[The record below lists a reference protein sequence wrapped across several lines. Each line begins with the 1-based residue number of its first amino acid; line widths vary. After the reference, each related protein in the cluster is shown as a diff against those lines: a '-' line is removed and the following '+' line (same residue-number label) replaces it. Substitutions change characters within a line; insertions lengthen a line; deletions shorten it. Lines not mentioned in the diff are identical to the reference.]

1 MHAEAAISHR
11 SSKAHCRLL
20 PGPDSFEP
28 GHVHHVAQFSVFW
41 GFGEFSLENAVAAF
55 TAALKIEQTWYATE
69 RGQYFLD
76 KWWPNPSFIAAIC
89 WMLLVFNT
97 Y

>member
-1 MHAEAAISHR
+1 VTVFFGAA
-11 SSKAHCRLL
+11 
-20 PGPDSFEP
+20 
-28 GHVHHVAQFSVFW
+28 
-41 GFGEFSLENAVAAF
+41 EFSLENANAAF
-55 TAALKIEQTWYATE
+55 TAALKIEETTKFATE